1 MWTSR
6 IRRFRLTFSI
16 VIFGK
21 EPVFCPNAKQCYCDL
36 FGVCNLG
43 CGEEGVCDA
52 MFTLPKYS
60 VLPEGWP
67 DVDWD
72 GNWRNVTELR
82 SKLPR

>member
-1 MWTSR
+1 M
-6 IRRFRLTFSI
+6 
-16 VIFGK
+16 
-21 EPVFCPNAKQCYCDL
+21 
-36 FGVCNLG
+36 
-43 CGEEGVCDA
+43 CDA

-82 SKLPR
+82 SKLP